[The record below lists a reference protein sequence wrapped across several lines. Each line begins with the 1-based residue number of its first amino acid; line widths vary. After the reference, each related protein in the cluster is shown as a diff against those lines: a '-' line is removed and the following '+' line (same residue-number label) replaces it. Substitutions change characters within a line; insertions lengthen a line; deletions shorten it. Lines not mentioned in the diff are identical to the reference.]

1 MLFALDKSLQSLH
14 ICPYL
19 GPVLPTDTAERAPG
33 RRDRKKQQTRA
44 ALIAA
49 ALRLVDER
57 GLERVTVEEI
67 SAAADVSPR
76 TFFNY
81 FTGKDEAL
89 TGDSVTDAREIT
101 DRLRAVPPEVPML
114 DALRQALEP
123 ATVRIQADRELW
135 LTRMRVINRNP
146 SLLPALLARSA
157 AVELEFIAA
166 FAERA
171 GLPSDSPYPRVA
183 AAVSGA
189 AFRAAMMRWAE
200 DDGARPFTEFVHESF
215 DIVATGLT
223 PPPPSTPA

>member
-1 MLFALDKSLQSLH
+1 M
-14 ICPYL
+14 
-19 GPVLPTDTAERAPG
+19 LPTDTAERTPG

-81 FTGKDEAL
+81 FAGKDEAL

-200 DDGARPFTEFVHESF
+200 DDSARPFTEFVHESF

-223 PPPPSTPA
+223 PPPRIEPAEPGPGMQPV